1 LSLLGQAPKP
11 SGNDWA
17 TWGRA
22 LVDFIETTKSKL
34 RFYLAGDSAAEEG
47 VLLWDR
53 TGYPVISKNGAYAQ
67 ILLAG
72 GSGQF
77 TTDTSQTAAANNTP
91 YQLPLSGANLDGLSL
106 SGNDV
111 VVSEAG
117 TLNVTATASNDVY
130 LWFEVNGV
138 NTKAVFGKVID
149 CIVTVQANQTIKA
162 YWASSGNNLTTQAAG
177 ALPAIPAYQLT
188 IKRINQ

>member
-1 LSLLGQAPKP
+1 M
-11 SGNDWA
+11 
-17 TWGRA
+17 
-22 LVDFIETTKSKL
+22 
-34 RFYLAGDSAAEEG
+34 
-47 VLLWDR
+47 
-53 TGYPVISKNGAYAQ
+53 
-67 ILLAG
+67 
-72 GSGQF
+72 
-77 TTDTSQTAAANNTP
+77 
-91 YQLPLSGANLDGLSL
+91 SL

>member
-1 LSLLGQAPKP
+1 MSNLTRLNPK
-11 SGNDWA
+11 GDNWRDWA
-17 TWGRA
+17 KK
-22 LVDFIETTKSKL
+22 VID
-34 RFYLAGDSAAEEG
+34 YLAEYQTRLQYYLTGDSAAVDG

-53 TGYPVISKNGAYAQ
+53 TGYPVISKNGAYTQ
-67 ILLAG
+67 LLLAG

-77 TTDTSQTAAANNTP
+77 TTDTTQTAASNDTP
-91 YQLPLSGANLDGLSL
+91 YQLPLNGSNLYGLAL
-106 SGNDV
+106 SGSDI

-117 TLNVTATASNDVY
+117 TLNLTATASNDVY

-138 NTKAVFGKVID
+138 NTQAVFGKVID

-162 YWASSGNNLTTQAAG
+162 YWASSGNDLTPQAAG